1 MTAITEMPI
10 IAIGGLSARADTSL
24 LEQPHQALARI
35 ESELCQ
41 KLKVI
46 ASFSCPPGMDEVHWE
61 SARVQM
67 EIQAKKD
74 AEKEK
79 IPYEA
84 VLKLTEQYQIYG
96 NPMIDGKI
104 LATKSKEDAKMLS
117 DSHTSEFQEAEK
129 QIVALLNQD
138 SHKSSSHKLDL
149 SGLLLHSVPHEIGKL
164 SSTLAKLDL
173 SNNNL
178 QVLPDSVT
186 SLVNL
191 THLDI
196 QSNQFTSLPDS
207 IGRLVNLKVFNV
219 SGNSLAALPDSI
231 ESCRSLEEL
240 MANFNQLIRLPE
252 GLGFELLNLRKLCV
266 HSNKLT
272 HLPYSTSHMMSLRFL
287 DVHTN
292 RLGGLPEDLENL
304 MNLEYLD
311 LSSNFNYLVSLPESI
326 GGLTSLIELN
336 VSYNQITALPASIGR
351 LEKLQFL
358 NVEGN
363 PLVVPPPQVVDRGL
377 DAIKEYMADWLEAC
391 LGGTN
396 GGQESWLRRIASGKW
411 VRCGTPTSDVLGGGL
426 SRRQLGRGDGDFS
439 SISTPRRRAFLSPLR
454 LFAPRHSLLP
464 LGSVATPK
472 RTPYS
477 GYSVNSN
484 GRLFCFK

>member
-1 MTAITEMPI
+1 MTAVTKMPI

-24 LEQPHQALARI
+24 LEQPYQALARI

-46 ASFSCPPGMDEVHWE
+46 ASLSCPPGMDEVHWE

-84 VLKLTEQYQIYG
+84 VLKFTEQYQIYG
-96 NPMIDGKI
+96 NPMINGKNVKD
-104 LATKSKEDAKMLS
+104 TKMLS

-149 SGLLLHSVPHEIGKL
+149 SGLQLHSVPHEIAKL
-164 SSTLAKLDL
+164 SSTLVKLDL

-196 QSNQFTSLPDS
+196 QSNQLTSLPDS

-219 SGNSLAALPDSI
+219 SGNSLATLPDSI

-240 MANFNQLIRLPE
+240 MANFNHLIRLPE

-336 VSYNQITALPASIGR
+336 VSYNQIT
-351 LEKLQFL
+351 
-358 NVEGN
+358 
-363 PLVVPPPQVVDRGL
+363 
-377 DAIKEYMADWLEAC
+377 IKSLHC
-391 LGGTN
+391 
-396 GGQESWLRRIASGKW
+396 
-411 VRCGTPTSDVLGGGL
+411 
-426 SRRQLGRGDGDFS
+426 
-439 SISTPRRRAFLSPLR
+439 LR
-454 LFAPRHSLLP
+454 LLGAWKSCSFLRWKGILWLCPLP
-464 LGSVATPK
+464 K
-472 RTPYS
+472 W
-477 GYSVNSN
+477 
-484 GRLFCFK
+484 

>member
-10 IAIGGLSARADTSL
+10 IATGGLTARADTSL

-46 ASFSCPPGMDEVHWE
+46 ASLSCPPGMDEVHWE

-84 VLKLTEQYQIYG
+84 VLKFTEQYQIYG
-96 NPMIDGKI
+96 NPMINGKNV
-104 LATKSKEDAKMLS
+104 KEDTKLLS
-117 DSHTSEFQEAEK
+117 DSYTSEFQEAEK

-149 SGLLLHSVPHEIGKL
+149 SGLLLHSVPHEIAKL
-164 SSTLAKLDL
+164 SSTLVNLDL
-173 SNNNL
+173 ANNNL

-196 QSNQFTSLPDS
+196 QSNQLTSLPDS

-219 SGNSLAALPDSI
+219 SGNSLAMLPDSI

-240 MANFNQLIRLPE
+240 IANFNHLIRLPE

-336 VSYNQITALPASIGR
+336 ANYNQISALPASIGR

-358 NVEGN
+358 KVEGN

-391 LGGTN
+391 LGGTK
-396 GGQESWLRRIASGKW
+396 GGRESWLRRIASGKW
-411 VRCGTPTSDVLGGGL
+411 VRCGTPTSDLLAGGL
-426 SRRQLGRGDGDFS
+426 ARRQLGRVDGDFS

-464 LGSVATPK
+464 LGCLATPK

-477 GYSVNSN
+477 GYSV
-484 GRLFCFK
+484 L